1 MRNGGAAHQNIEA
14 PQSINNGDA
23 RRSADKQVSR
33 LGFPDIDRLTAND
46 KDFSLTLE
54 MTIRESHKSQ
64 VTSHLRPLNPEPH
77 RVPYNGKTGGKN
89 DFVSAARLL
98 RGGWREAPHRPR

>member
-33 LGFPDIDRLTAND
+33 FGFPDIDRLTAND
-46 KDFSLTLE
+46 KDFSLHSE
-54 MTIRESHKSQ
+54 
-64 VTSHLRPLNPEPH
+64 
-77 RVPYNGKTGGKN
+77 
-89 DFVSAARLL
+89 
-98 RGGWREAPHRPR
+98 

>member
-1 MRNGGAAHQNIEA
+1 MAVRRIRIQNIEA

-23 RRSADKQVSR
+23 QRSADKQVSR

-54 MTIRESHKSQ
+54 MTIRESLKSL
-64 VTSHLRPLNPEPH
+64 VT
-77 RVPYNGKTGGKN
+77 
-89 DFVSAARLL
+89 
-98 RGGWREAPHRPR
+98 

>member
-33 LGFPDIDRLTAND
+33 FGFPDIDRLTAND
-46 KDFSLTLE
+46 KDFSTSLE
-54 MTIRESHKSQ
+54 MTVRESDVSQ
-64 VTSHLRPLNPEPH
+64 SLIPGYWNPVTSH
-77 RVPYNGKTGGKN
+77 
-89 DFVSAARLL
+89 
-98 RGGWREAPHRPR
+98 